1 MPGRAER
8 AVGGKSCRPRRQVL
22 EHPGHAREARAGAD
36 PSASYLPR
44 RILTGGPAAGRS
56 SGRWLAAGH
65 GAGTPG
71 IRSRRHTAPMRQI
84 ETFAAEHG
92 RDPGELDMILRV
104 YPQEAAT
111 MDDAV
116 EFLDRA

>member
-1 MPGRAER
+1 
-8 AVGGKSCRPRRQVL
+8 
-22 EHPGHAREARAGAD
+22 
-36 PSASYLPR
+36 
-44 RILTGGPAAGRS
+44 
-56 SGRWLAAGH
+56 
-65 GAGTPG
+65 
-71 IRSRRHTAPMRQI
+71 MRQI

-116 EFLDRA
+116 EFLDRAEREAGVTQEPGGVELRRMEMRALASTGLRS